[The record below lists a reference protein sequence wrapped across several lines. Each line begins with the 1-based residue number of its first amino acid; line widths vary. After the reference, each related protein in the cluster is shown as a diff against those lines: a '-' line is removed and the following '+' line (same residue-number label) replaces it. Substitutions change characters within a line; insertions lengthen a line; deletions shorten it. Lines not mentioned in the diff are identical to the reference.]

1 MPFGVPLDDEVR
13 ELGFFGAPVST
24 TWKNYEG
31 LAIEVFLSFPWRGE
45 VLEMEQRF
53 VWTTPRTYHAKRLPG
68 QVLCIATLS
77 IRLQTSRNLD
87 NLTTQT
93 ISKLLNSVV
102 KGISARYHT
111 VMCMNQHLLQLIRSS
126 SSLTQPHDS
135 FIAHGS
141 PIQGGA
147 FGASYRYLLYIYNYL
162 YIIVKDIPVGLFCNP
177 ICQVSQ
183 TERF

>member
-1 MPFGVPLDDEVR
+1 MKALH
-13 ELGFFGAPVST
+13 
-24 TWKNYEG
+24 G

-77 IRLQTSRNLD
+77 NRLQTSRNLD

-93 ISKLLNSVV
+93 ISRLLNLVV

-111 VMCMNQHLLQLIRSS
+111 VMCMNQHLL
-126 SSLTQPHDS
+126 
-135 FIAHGS
+135 
-141 PIQGGA
+141 
-147 FGASYRYLLYIYNYL
+147 
-162 YIIVKDIPVGLFCNP
+162 
-177 ICQVSQ
+177 
-183 TERF
+183 